1 MMYYLITINLR
12 SKSKLEKEEEM
23 GKAGKKTNDNV
34 SFGKAAVWQTR
45 AIALGAITIIIGYF
59 SIYCTDT
66 LGMKAS
72 VVGALLMASKIA
84 DGVTDL
90 LAGYLVDNTRS
101 KWGKG
106 RPYEIC
112 IVLAWLATV
121 LLFAVSPSWS
131 NVVKCIWIFVMY
143 TLVFSIFST
152 FLNAAEVPYAIRA
165 FGTKE
170 AVTKVSAMSGLLVTI
185 GCMVVSISFPIL
197 MGKLATS
204 GSGWTKLVLI
214 YAVPLALIGILRF
227 VFVKEEYTDVDSDS
241 DHVTLKDMLVMLKS
255 NKYAWCVA
263 GTNGVLQ
270 FVSGLGA
277 ATYYFTWVVGDI
289 GKYSVL
295 QSVSIL
301 ALVVMLF
308 FPMLIKKKSTN
319 FLIGVG
325 AVLGMAG
332 YALNFFAGSNMPLLV
347 IAFLLTGIAV
357 LPASYFRGVL
367 IMDIAKYNQ
376 WKGLPTMESTTS
388 ALSNFFGKIFQAL
401 GAFMLGLML
410 DAGGYD
416 GTLAMQPDSAMNM
429 IRMLYSL
436 IPMAIMAVML
446 VCTLVY
452 KSLDKKMPQIEAEL
466 SAKKLEEA

>member
-1 MMYYLITINLR
+1 
-12 SKSKLEKEEEM
+12 M
-23 GKAGKKTNDNV
+23 GKVEKKTNDNV
-34 SFGKAAVWQTR
+34 SFGKAAAWQTR

-90 LAGYLVDNTRS
+90 LAGYVVDNTNTR
-101 KWGKG
+101 WGKG
-106 RPYEIC
+106 RPYEFC

-121 LLFAVSPSWS
+121 LLFSVSPAWS
-131 NVVKCIWIFVMY
+131 NVVKCVWIFVMY

-152 FLNAAEVPYAIRA
+152 FLNASEVVYAIRA

-170 AVTKVSAMSGLLVTI
+170 AMTKISAMSGILVTV

-204 GSGWTKLVLI
+204 GSGWSRLVLI
-214 YAVPLALIGILRF
+214 YAVPLTLIGMLRF
-227 VFVKEEYTDVDSDS
+227 IFVKEEHADVDSDS
-241 DHVTLKDMLVMLKS
+241 EHVTLKNMFIMLKS

-277 ATYYFTWVVGDI
+277 ATYYFTWIVGDI

-295 QSVSIL
+295 QGVSIL
-301 ALVVMLF
+301 ALVAMLF
-308 FPMLIKKKSTN
+308 FPMMIKKKSTN
-319 FLIGVG
+319 FLVG
-325 AVLGMAG
+325 AGAILGMAG
-332 YALNFFAGSNMPLLV
+332 YALNFFAGSNMLLLTV
-347 IAFLLTGIAV
+347 AFLLTGLSV
-357 LPASYFRGVL
+357 LPASYFRGIL

-376 WKGLPTMESTTS
+376 WKGLPPMESTTS

-401 GAFMLGLML
+401 GAFMLGVML
-410 DAGGYD
+410 DVGGYD
-416 GTLAMQPDSAMNM
+416 GTLAVQPDSAMNM
-429 IRMLYSL
+429 IRMLYSI
-436 IPMAIMAVML
+436 IPMVIMALML
-446 VCTLVY
+446 VCTLIY
-452 KSLDKKMPQIEAEL
+452 NSLDKMLPQIEASIGE
-466 SAKKLEEA
+466 KKPETGV